1 MEVYFGWV
9 GVGRHFLWVSESRWG
24 SVETYLGSVGVKGD
38 EWGLVGVVT
47 RFSINQKNVTCKPAI
62 KGQSEIYK

>member
-24 SVETYLGSVGVKGD
+24 SVETYFRSVGVGGG
-38 EWGLVGVVT
+38 ERG
-47 RFSINQKNVTCKPAI
+47 
-62 KGQSEIYK
+62 